1 MRNGLFNV
9 GAEALEDYETGVP
22 TTNEARADTLRI
34 TRSSPTL
41 LTSSHTRSP
50 TARVWALLKRLLAH
64 LATIESEAAGRRAR
78 GDVNSRRVMVRAY
91 AGRRA
96 RRWRR
101 SSPNGGESR

>member
-22 TTNEARADTLRI
+22 TTNEARADTLLI

-50 TARVWALLKRLLAH
+50 TAFGPAEAPVGALGDNR
-64 LATIESEAAGRRAR
+64 ERGGRRRAR
-78 GDVNSRRVMVRAY
+78 RRKLTARDGSRVR
-91 AGRRA
+91 GRRA